1 MVRTLLIVT
10 AIALTAIYL
19 FARFVRRAGMFF
31 PERYPSGAWDTRM
44 LPVQPADH
52 YFTTSDGIR
61 LHGWLFSA
69 ADPNAPLMIWFHGN
83 GGNVTQRG
91 TICATLATRGVS
103 VFIFDWRGYGRSEST
118 ASESGLYHD
127 ALAAYDY
134 AAKQLAAKSIAVY
147 GESLG
152 GPYAA
157 YVASRRPTRCAII
170 ENSFPSLRELGN
182 SIYAPIPLG
191 LTAPR
196 AMRTADWLN
205 DAGRPVLVMH
215 GKNDG
220 VIPFRLGVAL
230 HAKLRVPKE
239 MLVSET
245 AGHCEIPAV
254 EPARY
259 DEAVTRWVLRQ

>member
-1 MVRTLLIVT
+1 VARTILIFAV
-10 AIALTAIYL
+10 IALGAIYL
-19 FARFVRRAGMFF
+19 FARFVRRASMFY

-44 LPVQPADH
+44 LPVQPRDH
-52 YFTTSDGIR
+52 YFTTSDGVR
-61 LHGWLFSA
+61 LHGWLFA
-69 ADPNAPLMIWFHGN
+69 ATSPEAPLMIWFHGN
-83 GGNVTQRG
+83 GGNVTERG
-91 TICATLATRGVS
+91 TICATLATRGIS
-103 VFIFDWRGYGRSEST
+103 VFIFDWRGYGRSEGS
-118 ASESGLYHD
+118 ASESGLYRD
-127 ALAAYDY
+127 GLAAYDY
-134 AAKQLAAKSIAVY
+134 AHKTFEARSIAVY

-157 YVASRRPTRCAII
+157 YVASERKTHSAII
-170 ENSFPSLRELGN
+170 ENSFPSMLALGN
-182 SIYAPIPLG
+182 ALYAPIPLG

-230 HAKLRVPKE
+230 YDKLRVQKE

-259 DEAVTRWVLRQ
+259 YEAVTRWVRRE